1 MLTFDYGN
9 KLAMATIR
17 GVSKSSLIKMT
28 LSFIEK
34 EFPYSDE
41 WAPIVNGKYNRYK
54 LDRRFDMVKEDS
66 REKLIDLIE
75 LLFLIESG
83 INVTECFDMITA
95 SEVTFEDMLAEI
107 TIDLKYVDEYR
118 EIIILRSQT
127 ADEGTYNC
135 DDVLSGKEII
145 IFIIYHILKQEKNLK
160 CFKRFEKP
168 IKLSCSD
175 AASKLVSNLTSI
187 NKSANSYYQGCTLF
201 LLYHSIIESEVGY
214 EEFLKLVTGQD
225 GTKIYLLAMMFLT
238 LEFNEYTKT
247 QNERAFKVYDKKI
260 SILESSIDSKDK
272 QIDKYETKDT
282 KINELTAKIL
292 KLEAESES
300 LYSLLDDYSSRIAG
314 LQLRLDTAESILKTY
329 KKQDSASYEEHEIEA
344 LVEFDE
350 IDISKLKVCVIADSD
365 FKNKYSFY
373 VYDYIRA
380 PKRIDLLLKYDL
392 VVLAV
397 PVIKH
402 KHSIAIVDY
411 CKKYSIEY
419 MYTTSVNPD
428 IIAESIKS
436 YVRLKGL
443 A

>member
-41 WAPIVNGKYNRYK
+41 WTPIVNGKYNRYK
-54 LDRRFDMVKEDS
+54 LDSRFDMVKEDS

-107 TIDLKYVDEYR
+107 TTDLKYADEYR

-127 ADEGTYNC
+127 TDDGTYNC

-145 IFIIYHILKQEKNLK
+145 AFIIHHILKQEKSLK
-160 CFKRFEKP
+160 YFKRFEKP
-168 IKLSCSD
+168 IKLSCND

-187 NKSANSYYQGCTLF
+187 NKSINNYYQGCTLF

-214 EEFLKLVTGQD
+214 TEFLKLVTEQD

-260 SILESSIDSKDK
+260 SILESSIDNKNKQIANYESKDA
-272 QIDKYETKDT
+272 

-292 KLEAESES
+292 KLEAENES
-300 LYSLLDDYSSRIAG
+300 LYSLLDDYSSKIAS
-314 LQLRLDTAESILKTY
+314 LQTRLDIAESILKTY
-329 KKQDSASYEEHEIEA
+329 KKQDSTAYEEHEIEA

-350 IDISKLKVCVIADSD
+350 IDISKLNVCVIADSD